1 MNRIQEIRD
10 ILTEFVEYDKG
21 ESLRLELKEIADET
35 YEQKYS
41 HEEQINFLSRHSASI
56 RVVHPQ
62 SNNYPY
68 YLEMFSVLTQ
78 HVYADNVAQL
88 LDKGIDIEI
97 GNY

>member
-21 ESLRLELKEIADET
+21 QSLREELKEIADKT

-41 HEEQINFLSRHSASI
+41 SEEQVNFLSRHSASI
-56 RVVHPQ
+56 RVVHSQ
-62 SNNYPY
+62 DNNHPY
-68 YLEMFSVLTQ
+68 YLEMFCVLTQ
-78 HVYADNVAQL
+78 HIHADNIAQL